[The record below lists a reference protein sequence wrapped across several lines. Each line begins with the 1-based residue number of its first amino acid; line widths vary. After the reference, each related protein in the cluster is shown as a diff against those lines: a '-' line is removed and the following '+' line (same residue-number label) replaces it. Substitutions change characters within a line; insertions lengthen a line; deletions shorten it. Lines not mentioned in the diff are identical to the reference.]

1 MAGGTTGESRN
12 KLSGYPLHSPS
23 PYSLISPFL
32 SKEEVRRLTHN
43 LLGAAIYGA
52 DDVQKKTKEVICAVF
67 NASVPELKE
76 AMQSRV
82 DMWIRIFESK
92 GTQQHVVNV
101 CKEIRES
108 LTEVE
113 IPF

>member
-1 MAGGTTGESRN
+1 
-12 KLSGYPLHSPS
+12 
-23 PYSLISPFL
+23 
-32 SKEEVRRLTHN
+32 
-43 LLGAAIYGA
+43 
-52 DDVQKKTKEVICAVF
+52 
-67 NASVPELKE
+67 VPELKE